1 MELKKIAKDAEEYAR
16 KHLYELFGNDVEIER
31 SKTNVQT

>member
-1 MELKKIAKDAEEYAR
+1 MKIDEIARDAEIYAK